1 MCFKENYCMIQQG
14 SFALFLARDML
25 TWKTSQIGIDNEM
38 GLSDWNGKKLKKN
51 QNTKNLICL
60 ESLNIFA
67 SKTIKE
73 LLVLFPSVS
82 FSQEQLRPHSLHSWE
97 VEAMLLKTNQTFYSE
112 LGGNQKPH
120 LSLPLSS
127 HLAKRLWFCHC
138 LHRRHP
144 GRGRQ
149 SRNWKDKDSSCKVMN
164 WFKQVGLD
172 QQNKILQPHVW

>member
-1 MCFKENYCMIQQG
+1 
-14 SFALFLARDML
+14 
-25 TWKTSQIGIDNEM
+25 M

-112 LGGNQKPH
+112 LGGEPETSFVPPSVLT
-120 LSLPLSS
+120 LS
-127 HLAKRLWFCHC
+127 
-138 LHRRHP
+138 
-144 GRGRQ
+144 
-149 SRNWKDKDSSCKVMN
+149 
-164 WFKQVGLD
+164 
-172 QQNKILQPHVW
+172 